1 MWARRL
7 LWTGL
12 GLAAAGAAGLA
23 WGEAR
28 WRSASNRLTADLL
41 AATRSHPTTV
51 DFGHE
56 LNTLPPV
63 VARYFRTALRDGQ
76 PMIARAHV
84 TWRGEFNMGKPG
96 RDKWRA
102 FTAEQDFNPAA
113 PGFVWNAR
121 IQFAP
126 AIPVFVRDSFVVDR
140 ASMRGAIFGV
150 VPVVNAQPSPDL
162 ASGALQRY
170 LGECAW
176 LPTALLP
183 SQGVTWAALDDT
195 RAIAAI
201 AAGTTR
207 VSLEFRFNADALP
220 VSIFAPAR
228 MMDDGAGQMVPRP
241 WEARIQSFTQQN
253 GMTIPA
259 RATAVWHLPGGDF
272 EYWRGTPERV
282 TSEPTQR
289 Q

>member
-1 MWARRL
+1 MRMRRL

-12 GLAAAGAAGLA
+12 GVTAAGAAGVA
-23 WGEAR
+23 WGEAQ
-28 WRSASNRLTADLL
+28 WRSASNRLTAELL
-41 AATRSHPTTV
+41 SPARSDPRTV
-51 DFGHE
+51 DFAQE
-56 LNTLPPV
+56 LTTLPPI
-63 VARYFRTALRDGQ
+63 VARYFRASVRGGQ

-84 TWRGEFNMGKPG
+84 SWRGEFNMGKPG
-96 RDKWRA
+96 QDKWRA

-126 AIPVFVRDSFVVDR
+126 GIPVLVRDGFV
-140 ASMRGAIFGV
+140 AHQGAMRGALLGLI
-150 VPVVNAQPSPDL
+150 PVVNAQPSPDL

-183 SQGVTWAALDDT
+183 GQDVTWAALDDT
-195 RAIAAI
+195 RATASIV
-201 AAGTTR
+201 AGSTR

-228 MMDDGAGQMVPRP
+228 MMDDGAGHMVPRP
-241 WEARIQSFTQQN
+241 WEARILSFTQQD

-259 RATAVWHLPGGDF
+259 RATAVWHLPAGDF
-272 EYWRGTPERV
+272 EYWRGTPLDVKYEFVR
-282 TSEPTQR
+282 
-289 Q
+289 